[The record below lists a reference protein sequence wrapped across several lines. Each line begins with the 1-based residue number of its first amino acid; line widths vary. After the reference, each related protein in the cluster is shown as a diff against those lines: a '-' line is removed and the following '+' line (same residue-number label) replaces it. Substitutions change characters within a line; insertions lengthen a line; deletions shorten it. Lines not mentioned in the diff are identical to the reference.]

1 MWGDRAGYPGRIVAV
16 GALVLAA
23 LVGVGVVTAEDM
35 PSATDGNIAN
45 GEELESA
52 EDDDDQV
59 YEVNYTFRLEN
70 HQPGFTDGA
79 AEHYA
84 VGLTE
89 NGTLHR
95 IKLVSDDFGFSN
107 CEPSD
112 ASAFGIDRGN
122 DDPGTSTDKSLLTA
136 YKSYTSEEDVIDITY
151 YREEKLAGEPVEGSV
166 YDQIV
171 AAQNDCYDNPSDPGW
186 YRINGT
192 VTGNVAGGTE
202 TDYKIRDLSNWVY
215 VCDCASRAEAEEK
228 LGAPPGQDGSDD
240 TDDSGGSAT
249 PTATAMPASDDP
261 DGGSE
266 PTATATPMPTR
277 TPTPSP
283 TPTSSD
289 GAGGSGGDTSGGA
302 GASTP
307 TATPASGGSG
317 DGGGGGGGDS
327 GADDSGADDSGAGG
341 SSGGGS
347 VAGATTTTVTAAGG
361 AGSGPVPTTPTVGTG
376 PGLGAIAA
384 LGGLLAVALLGLRK
398 S

>member
-1 MWGDRAGYPGRIVAV
+1 MWGDRAGRPGRIVVA
-16 GALVLAA
+16 GGLVLAA
-23 LVGVGVVTAEDM
+23 LVGVGVVTADDM

-45 GEELESA
+45 GEELRSA

-59 YEVNYTFRLEN
+59 YQVNYTFRLAN

-112 ASAFGIDRGN
+112 ASAFGIDREN

-136 YKSYTSEEDVIDITY
+136 YKSYTSEEDFIDITY
-151 YREEKLAGEPVEGSV
+151 YKEEKLAGKPVEGSV

-171 AAQNDCYDNPSDPGW
+171 AAQNDCYDNPSEPGW

-215 VCDCASRAEAEEK
+215 VCDCTSRAEAEEQ
-228 LGAPPGQDGSDD
+228 LGPPPGQDGSED
-240 TDDSGGSAT
+240 TDENGGSAT
-249 PTATAMPASDDP
+249 PTPTATATPASRDS

-266 PTATATPMPTR
+266 PTATATATPTR

-283 TPTSSD
+283 TPSGSD

-307 TATPASGGSG
+307 TATPTSGSSG
-317 DGGGGGGGDS
+317 GGGGGGGDS
-327 GADDSGADDSGAGG
+327 GTGG
-341 SSGGGS
+341 NSGGGS
-347 VAGATTTTVTAAGG
+347 AAGATTATVTASDGG
-361 AGSGPVPTTPTVGTG
+361 GSGPARMTPTVGTG
-376 PGLGAIAA
+376 PGLGALAA
-384 LGGLLAVALLGLRK
+384 LSGLLVAALLRLRK
-398 S
+398 D